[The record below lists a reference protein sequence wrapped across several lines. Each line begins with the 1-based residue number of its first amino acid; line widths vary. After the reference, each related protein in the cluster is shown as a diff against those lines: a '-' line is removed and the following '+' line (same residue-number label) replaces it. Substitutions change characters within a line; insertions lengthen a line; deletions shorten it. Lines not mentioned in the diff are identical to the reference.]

1 MSPLRFCASPSR
13 ATRFL
18 LSGRS
23 TGLSRYFNDRSIGLW
38 HRRAVQIQA
47 HVTLD
52 HGAYLP
58 PKPV

>member
-1 MSPLRFCASPSR
+1 MRPLRFDASPSR

-23 TGLSRYFNDRSIGLW
+23 TGLRRYFNDRLIGW
-38 HRRAVQIQA
+38 PYRRAVQIQA

-52 HGAYLP
+52 HDAYLP
-58 PKPV
+58 PGPV